1 MNDALIE
8 AVASLLRASY
18 CGHEGRN
25 PDSIPDDEDRHVA
38 RAALAVI
45 APAVLE
51 SAIDAADA
59 ETYSDRMV
67 KAAELDGNSS
77 LSFYNQACSDIAISI
92 RALKARY
99 V

>member
-1 MNDALIE
+1 MNDALIAE
-8 AVASLLRASY
+8 TGMILCETAL
-18 CGHEGRN
+18 GHKRCPCRETGVFACAKDHPGN
-25 PDSIPDDEDRHVA
+25 MA

-51 SAIDAADA
+51 EAASLADDYGVDVPNTAPAEQAAWDAADA
-59 ETYSDRMV
+59 
-67 KAAELDGNSS
+67 
-77 LSFYNQACSDIAISI
+77 I